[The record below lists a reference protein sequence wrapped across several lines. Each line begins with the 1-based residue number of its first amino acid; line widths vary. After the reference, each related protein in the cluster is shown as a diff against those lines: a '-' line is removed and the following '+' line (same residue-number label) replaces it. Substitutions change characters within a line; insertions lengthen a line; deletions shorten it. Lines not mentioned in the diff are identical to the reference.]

1 LKPML
6 EAVHRGGTPIRTF
19 RLALAAVAA
28 TLLIVGCASA
38 PSSSGS
44 QKDAGAAPAKSGS
57 GPEYLI
63 GPGDSLQIFVWRNP
77 ELSTLVPVRPDGR
90 ISTPLIEDMVAVGKS
105 PSQLARD
112 IEKGLE
118 KYIRT
123 PQVNVIVTTPRSAN
137 SQVRVVGQASN
148 PRAVPYRDGMT
159 VLDVVIEVGGLAQ
172 FAAGNRAK
180 IVRTAPGGTSTELRV
195 RLDDL
200 INKGDLSQNIAL
212 QPGDVLIIPESRL

>member
-1 LKPML
+1 ML
-6 EAVHRGGTPIRTF
+6 EAVRRGGIPF
-19 RLALAAVAA
+19 RMFLAALGAA
-28 TLLIVGCASA
+28 AAILLIAGCASS

-44 QKDAGAAPAKSGS
+44 GKDAAATPAKAGS
-57 GPEYLI
+57 GPDYLI

-77 ELSTLVPVRPDGR
+77 ELSTLVPVRPDGK

-123 PQVNVIVTTPRSAN
+123 PQVNVIVATPRSAN

-148 PRAVPYRDGMT
+148 PRAVPYREGMS

-180 IVRTAPGGTSTELRV
+180 IVRMAPGGATTELRV

-212 QPGDVLIIPESRL
+212 RPGDVLIIPESRL

>member
-1 LKPML
+1 ML
-6 EAVHRGGTPIRTF
+6 EAVRRGGTSNPIF
-19 RLALAAVAA
+19 RAALAVVSAA
-28 TLLIVGCASA
+28 LLIAGCA
-38 PSSSGS
+38 SSSGS
-44 QKDAGAAPAKSGS
+44 KKDAAPAPVKSGS

-77 ELSTLVPVRPDGR
+77 ELSTLVPVRPDGK

-123 PQVNVIVTTPRSAN
+123 PQVNVIVATPRSAN
-137 SQVRVVGQASN
+137 SQVRVVGQAAN
-148 PRAVPYRDGMT
+148 PRAVPYRDGMA

-180 IVRTAPGGTSTELRV
+180 IVRTAPGGTTTELRV

>member
-1 LKPML
+1 ML
-6 EAVHRGGTPIRTF
+6 EAVRRDGIPIRTV
-19 RLALAAVAA
+19 LAALGAATA
-28 TLLIVGCASA
+28 TLLISGCASSSS
-38 PSSSGS
+38 SSSGTR
-44 QKDAGAAPAKSGS
+44 KDPASAPTVQPGTSS
-57 GPEYLI
+57 EYLI

-77 ELSTLVPVRPDGR
+77 ELSTLVPVRPDGK
-90 ISTPLIEDMVAVGKS
+90 ISTPLIEDMVAVGKT

-123 PQVNVIVTTPRSAN
+123 PQVNVIVATPKSVN
-137 SQVRVVGQASN
+137 SQIRVVGQATS
-148 PRAVPYRDGMT
+148 PRAVPYRDGMK

-180 IVRTAPGGTSTELRV
+180 IVRTAPGGGTTELRV

-200 INKGDLSQNIAL
+200 INKGDLSQNLAL

>member
-1 LKPML
+1 ML
-6 EAVHRGGTPIRTF
+6 EAVPRGGTPIRTF
-19 RLALAAVAA
+19 LLALCAVAA
-28 TLLIVGCASA
+28 TLLIAGCASNSSA
-38 PSSSGS
+38 SSGS
-44 QKDAGAAPAKSGS
+44 GKDAAPAPAKAGS

-77 ELSTLVPVRPDGR
+77 ELSALVPVRPDGK
-90 ISTPLIEDMVAVGKS
+90 ISTPLIEDMVAVGKT

-123 PQVNVIVTTPRSAN
+123 PQVNVIVATPRSAN
-137 SQVRVVGQASN
+137 SQVRVVGQATN
-148 PRAVPYRDGMT
+148 PKAVPYRDGIT

-180 IVRTAPGGTSTELRV
+180 IVRMGPGGTTTELKV